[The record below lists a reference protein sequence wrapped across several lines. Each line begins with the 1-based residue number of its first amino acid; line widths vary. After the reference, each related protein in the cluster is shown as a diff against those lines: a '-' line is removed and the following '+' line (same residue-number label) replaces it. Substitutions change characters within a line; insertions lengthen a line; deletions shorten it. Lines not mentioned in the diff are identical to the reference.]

1 MDISDRIDDP
11 IIVEILQHVS
21 AIASE
26 LGIPFFVVG
35 ATARDL
41 ILRHGFGIEPGRATR
56 DVDLGFRVASWD
68 QYEELRGALTET
80 ENFNPIGTG
89 QRLSFRGIT
98 HVDVL
103 PFGPI
108 ADSQTKIRW
117 QPDEDTELDLTGF
130 DEAFDH
136 AIPVTVSR
144 DPHTEARVAS
154 AAGLVLLKIFS
165 WNDRRPKS
173 KDAIDLG
180 ILIRSYLQ
188 AGNEERLWD
197 EHDDLL
203 HHEDFDFQVAG
214 ARILGRDLARICRK
228 ETREK
233 ILEILDRE
241 LDGDG
246 DLPLVVQSAGDNPQ
260 VNRTLEFW
268 EAIRAELRSL

>member
-1 MDISDRIDDP
+1 
-11 IIVEILQHVS
+11 LQHV
-21 AIASE
+21 AAVASE

-68 QYEELRGALTET
+68 QYQALRVALIET
-80 ENFNPIGTG
+80 EHFDPIETK
-89 QRLSFRGIT
+89 QRLRFRGIIP
-98 HVDVL
+98 VDVL

-108 ADSQTKIRW
+108 ADPETKLRW
-117 QPDEDTELDLTGF
+117 QPDEDIELDLTGF
-130 DEAFDH
+130 DEAFEY

-144 DPHTEARVAS
+144 DPATEVRVAS
-154 AAGLVLLKIFS
+154 VAGLVLMKIFS
-165 WNDRRPKS
+165 WNDRRPAS

-180 ILIRSYLQ
+180 TLIRSYLQ
-188 AGNEERLWD
+188 TGNEERLWD

-214 ARILGRDLARICRK
+214 AHVLGRDLARICHK
-228 ETREK
+228 ATRDK
-233 ILEILDRE
+233 ILDILDRE

-246 DLPLVVQSAGDNPQ
+246 DLPLVVQSAGDSPLI
-260 VNRTLEFW
+260 VRTFEFW
-268 EAIRAELRSL
+268 EAIRSELRSV

>member
-11 IIVEILQHVS
+11 ILVEILQHVA
-21 AIASE
+21 AIASK

-56 DVDLGFRVASWD
+56 DVDLGFRVASWN
-68 QYEELRGALTET
+68 QYQELRGALTDT
-80 ENFNPIGTG
+80 EHFDLIGTK

-98 HVDVL
+98 YVDVL

-108 ADSQTKIRW
+108 ADTYTKIRW
-117 QPDEDTELDLTGF
+117 QPDEETELDITGF

-136 AIPVTVSR
+136 AIPVTVSHNPR
-144 DPHTEARVAS
+144 TEVRVAS

-165 WNDRRPKS
+165 WNDRRPAS
-173 KDAIDLG
+173 KDTIDLG

-188 AGNEERLWD
+188 SGNEERLWE

-203 HHEDFDFQVAG
+203 HLEDFDFQVAG
-214 ARILGRDLARICRK
+214 AHILGRDLARICRK
-228 ETREK
+228 ETRDK

-246 DLPLVVQSAGDNPQ
+246 DLPLVVQSAGDSPLID
-260 VNRTLEFW
+260 RTFEFW
-268 EAIRAELRSL
+268 EAIRSEHRSV